1 MNKDSSN
8 SLGKLD
14 KNHQIKRLFSSLLAS
29 VFRRSI
35 EEWGDDP
42 RASKEE
48 KNAFISIDV
57 RLLIKLFFYPQYRL
71 FHKDD
76 REETVST
83 GSSEE
88 SADED
93 STPKESNDSSVADS
107 TKRRRTSSVRFSPYG
122 IK

>member
-14 KNHQIKRLFSSLLAS
+14 KNNQMLAS

-48 KNAFISIDV
+48 TNAFISIDV
-57 RLLIKLFFYPQYRL
+57 RLLMKLFFFYPQYHL

-93 STPKESNDSSVADS
+93 STPKESNYSSVADR
-107 TKRRRTSSVRFSPYG
+107 TKRRRTSSVRYSPYG

>member
-8 SLGKLD
+8 SLGKLGT
-14 KNHQIKRLFSSLLAS
+14 NHQMLAS

-57 RLLIKLFFYPQYRL
+57 RLLMKLFFFIPSII
-71 FHKDD
+71 FFIKM
-76 REETVST
+76 TVKK
-83 GSSEE
+83 
-88 SADED
+88 
-93 STPKESNDSSVADS
+93 P
-107 TKRRRTSSVRFSPYG
+107 
-122 IK
+122 